1 MGRLLAQP
9 VEIGPVRFS
18 NLALSAGWENGATV
32 QAPVKTNC
40 VPVSAAATDRGNW
53 PQRSRPERW
62 GDRGRK

>member
-40 VPVSAAATDRGNW
+40 VPVSAPNPSKLDLSTS
-53 PQRSRPERW
+53 PTLP
-62 GDRGRK
+62 